1 VTDDVRFREAY
12 RRGWVGNSTGTVRYT
27 FAAFGC
33 LFLVGI
39 QVAMFVVADN
49 TWALIA
55 IPVLPL
61 AGYFLLLGWVHQR
74 LGWRVLGLLLFVL
87 GAMVPF
93 YLM

>member
-1 VTDDVRFREAY
+1 MGFAEAFQ
-12 RRGWVGNSTGTVRYT
+12 RAWVGNSTGTTRY
-27 FAAFGC
+27 AFNACVCFIMLG
-33 LFLVGI
+33 V

-55 IPVLPL
+55 IPVLP
-61 AGYFLLLGWVHQR
+61 AAAYFILLGWVYQR
-74 LGWRVLGLLLFVL
+74 LSWRVLGLLLFVL